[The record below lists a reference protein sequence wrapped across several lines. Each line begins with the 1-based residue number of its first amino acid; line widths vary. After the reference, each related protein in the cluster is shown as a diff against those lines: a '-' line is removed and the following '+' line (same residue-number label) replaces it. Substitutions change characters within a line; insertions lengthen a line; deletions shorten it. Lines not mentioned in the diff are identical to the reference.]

1 MELLSDLPPNNGTI
15 SSDKD
20 IKNYNI
26 KDNNRS
32 VRGGMSHINNDN
44 DDNKNDDDN
53 DDNKNDDNKSSSQK
67 KYSRV
72 GERYCI
78 YKKIGRGSFSS
89 VYRGVD
95 INSNQSVAIKKIKI
109 STVKPK
115 MIRYFDNE
123 IEIMKSCCHPNIIR
137 LYDVIRVHQRIYLIL
152 EFCEGGDL
160 SRILGRQKHSE
171 DIVRKYMS
179 HIVNGLLYLQSRGIM
194 HRDLKPQNILLNGDG
209 VLKIIDFGFA
219 KYSRGNDLSKT
230 MCGSPLY
237 MAPEIL
243 NHQGY
248 TQKADLWS
256 LGIIMYE
263 MIEGR
268 PPFRARDLQHLMDC
282 MKNREIPFPK
292 TLSSPCLELLRGLL
306 QKNVRSR
313 IDWSE
318 IETHPWFV
326 LPQTPEQMYPDE
338 DEIFAMDDINDSENQ
353 SSQYS
358 PYPYNSPHNSE
369 QHESLVSSNQ
379 SLQANCS
386 IITDDSLQEVVH
398 DFVLVPKYEIYKQT
412 ESIAED
418 REGIMNTIEKG
429 GAAVVRSLSSS
440 YQTLRQNISFI
451 ANSL

>member
-1 MELLSDLPPNNGTI
+1 
-15 SSDKD
+15 
-20 IKNYNI
+20 
-26 KDNNRS
+26 
-32 VRGGMSHINNDN
+32 
-44 DDNKNDDDN
+44 
-53 DDNKNDDNKSSSQK
+53 
-67 KYSRV
+67 
-72 GERYCI
+72 
-78 YKKIGRGSFSS
+78 
-89 VYRGVD
+89 
-95 INSNQSVAIKKIKI
+95 
-109 STVKPK
+109 
-115 MIRYFDNE
+115 
-123 IEIMKSCCHPNIIR
+123 
-137 LYDVIRVHQRIYLIL
+137 
-152 EFCEGGDL
+152 
-160 SRILGRQKHSE
+160 
-171 DIVRKYMS
+171 
-179 HIVNGLLYLQSRGIM
+179 
-194 HRDLKPQNILLNGDG
+194 
-209 VLKIIDFGFA
+209 
-219 KYSRGNDLSKT
+219 
-230 MCGSPLY
+230 
-237 MAPEIL
+237 
-243 NHQGY
+243 
-248 TQKADLWS
+248 
-256 LGIIMYE
+256 

>member
-1 MELLSDLPPNNGTI
+1 ELLSDLPPNNGTI

-160 SRILGRQKHSE
+160 SRILGRQKH
-171 DIVRKYMS
+171 
-179 HIVNGLLYLQSRGIM
+179 
-194 HRDLKPQNILLNGDG
+194 
-209 VLKIIDFGFA
+209 
-219 KYSRGNDLSKT
+219 
-230 MCGSPLY
+230 
-237 MAPEIL
+237 
-243 NHQGY
+243 
-248 TQKADLWS
+248 
-256 LGIIMYE
+256 
-263 MIEGR
+263 
-268 PPFRARDLQHLMDC
+268 
-282 MKNREIPFPK
+282 
-292 TLSSPCLELLRGLL
+292 
-306 QKNVRSR
+306 
-313 IDWSE
+313 
-318 IETHPWFV
+318 
-326 LPQTPEQMYPDE
+326 
-338 DEIFAMDDINDSENQ
+338 
-353 SSQYS
+353 
-358 PYPYNSPHNSE
+358 
-369 QHESLVSSNQ
+369 
-379 SLQANCS
+379 
-386 IITDDSLQEVVH
+386 
-398 DFVLVPKYEIYKQT
+398 
-412 ESIAED
+412 
-418 REGIMNTIEKG
+418 
-429 GAAVVRSLSSS
+429 
-440 YQTLRQNISFI
+440 
-451 ANSL
+451 